1 MARKF
6 LTPLDLGQLELQNAA
21 IQNLSADPSSP
32 VAGQA
37 YFNTSS
43 KTLKLYTGTSWLTLG
58 TLDQVTAAAG
68 DIALGTHKITGLGDP
83 SAAQDA
89 ATKNYVDNLV
99 NGLDWKNPVRVASTA
114 NVTVASALVNGAT
127 IDGVTVATGDRV
139 LLKDQSTPSQNG
151 IYVVAAS
158 GAASRATDADS
169 AAEVLQL
176 AVAVEEGT
184 ANGDTWWVNTTNAP
198 ITLGSTSL
206 TFAQWGAGTTYT
218 NGTGLSLTGN
228 TFSIENSGVLL
239 PAHGGTGAASPTAH
253 GVVIAEGASAM
264 TTAAPGTQYRT
275 LQSAGASSDPAF
287 DAVHL
292 DQSAAVTGNLPV
304 ANGGTGA
311 STAAGARSNL
321 GATTKFAASVGD
333 GASTSI
339 AVTHSLGTT
348 DVLVQVHRV
357 ASPFDVVE
365 PDIQVTDTNTV
376 TLLFASAPSS
386 NQYRVVCVG

>member
-21 IQNLSADPSSP
+21 VQNLASDPSSP

-58 TLDQVTAAAG
+58 TLDQVSAAAG
-68 DIALGTHKITGLGDP
+68 DVALGTHKITGLGDP

-99 NGLDWKNPVRVASTA
+99 NGLDWKNPVRTASTA
-114 NVTVASALVNGAT
+114 NVAVVSALVNGAT

-139 LLKDQSTPSQNG
+139 LLKNQTAPAENG

-158 GAASRATDADS
+158 GAASRSGDADS

-176 AVAVEEGT
+176 AVAVEEGST
-184 ANGDTWWVNTTNAP
+184 NADTWWVNTTNAP

-206 TFAQWGAGTTYT
+206 TFAQWGAGATYT
-218 NGTGLSLTGN
+218 AGTGLALAGN
-228 TFSIENSGVLL
+228 AFSIENSGVLTV
-239 PAHGGTGAASPTAH
+239 AH
-253 GVVIAEGASAM
+253 
-264 TTAAPGTQYRT
+264 
-275 LQSAGASSDPAF
+275 
-287 DAVHL
+287 
-292 DQSAAVTGNLPV
+292 
-304 ANGGTGA
+304 GGTGA
-311 STAAGARSNL
+311 STAATARSNL
-321 GATTKFAASVGD
+321 GTPGKFAVSVGD
-333 GASTSI
+333 GAATSI

-365 PDIQVTDTNTV
+365 CDMQVTDTNTV

-386 NQYRVVCVG
+386 NQYRAVVVG

>member
-99 NGLDWKNPVRVASTA
+99 NGLDWKNPVRAASTA

-139 LLKDQSTPSQNG
+139 LLKDQSTP
-151 IYVVAAS
+151 
-158 GAASRATDADS
+158 R
-169 AAEVLQL
+169 
-176 AVAVEEGT
+176 
-184 ANGDTWWVNTTNAP
+184 
-198 ITLGSTSL
+198 
-206 TFAQWGAGTTYT
+206 
-218 NGTGLSLTGN
+218 
-228 TFSIENSGVLL
+228 
-239 PAHGGTGAASPTAH
+239 
-253 GVVIAEGASAM
+253 
-264 TTAAPGTQYRT
+264 RT
-275 LQSAGASSDPAF
+275 
-287 DAVHL
+287 
-292 DQSAAVTGNLPV
+292 
-304 ANGGTGA
+304 
-311 STAAGARSNL
+311 
-321 GATTKFAASVGD
+321 
-333 GASTSI
+333 ASTS
-339 AVTHSLGTT
+339 
-348 DVLVQVHRV
+348 
-357 ASPFDVVE
+357 SPRRA
-365 PDIQVTDTNTV
+365 PRHGPPTPTARPKSSSSRSGSKRARPTAIRGGSTPRTRRSR
-376 TLLFASAPSS
+376 SARPA
-386 NQYRVVCVG
+386 